1 MVASTLLVLPI
12 RLDNTTSCP
21 RCLAAHIDDIERGKG
36 HFTLAMSNPKKS
48 NDLTSGPNGELIAT
62 GTVIARWLGLS
73 GKSVYDLAKSCASAP
88 QSRFLSSRGKRPP
101 LLRPYPRWTTFQNNR
116 EKLTRPPNAVW
127 VPCSRSRPTIS
138 SSSFAT
144 HRAIG
149 LV

>member
-73 GKSVYDLAKSCASAP
+73 GKSVYDLAKSGVLVRL
-88 QSRFLSSRGKRPP
+88 SRDSFLVEESVRRYCDHIRAG
-101 LLRPYPRWTTFQNNR
+101 LLSKTTERN
-116 EKLTRPPNAVW
+116 
-127 VPCSRSRPTIS
+127 
-138 SSSFAT
+138 
-144 HRAIG
+144 
-149 LV
+149 